1 MFIILT
7 LYKFSKDAYKLNNWS
22 IEVYFFLQFYRD
34 LSWSIRRDTRFSSAF
49 GHRNGSA
56 TGASRAFSVTLNILF
71 HFVQCVVSCLY
82 ECTYSYI
89 NYCLNVTCSYVLE
102 EYAAARRAAVVRS
115 FLAALSGVGGM
126 RPIEQSAHDS
136 LRYAGDMLAALHL
149 AAASENDLL
158 ESLLKQC
165 PSTKGMHSSL

>member
-1 MFIILT
+1 MQVYYELNLNPIL
-7 LYKFSKDAYKLNNWS
+7 YRYRVYLNW
-22 IEVYFFLQFYRD
+22 
-34 LSWSIRRDTRFSSAF
+34 A
-49 GHRNGSA
+49 
-56 TGASRAFSVTLNILF
+56 
-71 HFVQCVVSCLY
+71 
-82 ECTYSYI
+82 
-89 NYCLNVTCSYVLE
+89 CSYVLE
-102 EYAAARRAAVVRS
+102 EYAAARRASVVRS

-165 PSTKGMHSSL
+165 PSTKGELERLMSYVYVQTLLMYSKLT